1 MLKKGIL
8 ARYCEKRKKKDNTYA
23 NFRILSRLLITFWKF
38 YNMKSLKFFYPN
50 YLIQYKYHKSQS
62 DWNMSQMF
70 WDMFKDSPLAGELW
84 QLLSIIKLKLSIY
97 KFLRKSLR
105 EKKEKIKIMNFR
117 NYTGNKQKKQEKN

>member
-50 YLIQYKYHKSQS
+50 YLIQYKYNKEPVGLEHVPNVLGHVQR
-62 DWNMSQMF
+62 Q
-70 WDMFKDSPLAGELW
+70 PAGRRAL
-84 QLLSIIKLKLSIY
+84 
-97 KFLRKSLR
+97 
-105 EKKEKIKIMNFR
+105 
-117 NYTGNKQKKQEKN
+117 TAA